1 MLRSLRLRFELPLF
15 ALGTLLALGACD
27 PGSQFPKYEQG
38 GKASTGTGGVGTSAV
53 GGSGGT
59 AAGGIAGTSGSAGT
73 SGVGGSAAGG
83 ASGSAGAGGSGGT
96 AGSDMGGNAGSS
108 GSAGEPGLGLL
119 GAPLTFAP
127 TAEAFG
133 INVVLEAGD
142 PETLRARVRA
152 EGAEAWSEPKEPV
165 VLASDL
171 AEFHFDGLDAGT
183 RYDYQIVASTEGAE
197 AEAAEASE
205 ELLYEGSVVT
215 QRPKGTAF
223 SFAMLS
229 DPHIGAN
236 LAYHNQGDET
246 ILQTVGAQIAEMSP
260 DFIVNLGDML
270 DFHEYGFNSPPPDG
284 SVTRLA
290 YLNYRWGLGD
300 ALGKGA
306 HFATIGNWDGEN
318 GDYPA
323 EAIAWSR
330 EQRLLYMPGPKP
342 TTYPE
347 GGNAWE
353 DYYAFTWG
361 DALFV
366 VLNVMTYTP
375 TPHLLSFEPG
385 VPDDWTLGAEQ
396 LEFLEK
402 TLKNA
407 TSKWRFLVIHHAVG
421 GAAGDAINAAYG
433 RGGGQA
439 ANVGEQ
445 AIVHQLMLEHGV
457 QIFFYG
463 HDHVFTDMVV
473 DGIHYTEPGSAGAIW
488 MFSGA
493 ETGYTQY
500 WAESGWGRVD
510 VTPDDVRVQFIGSA
524 GTVIYEYT
532 IE

>member
-1 MLRSLRLRFELPLF
+1 MIAPALSGFRRMSRLFRPRFEPSPVAF
-15 ALGTLLALGACD
+15 AAALALLACD
-27 PGSQFPKYEQG
+27 PGGRNPYEQVG
-38 GKASTGTGGVGTSAV
+38 PPSNTAGGTGGTGTSTS
-53 GGSGGT
+53 GGSN
-59 AAGGIAGTSGSAGT
+59 S
-73 SGVGGSAAGG
+73 GG
-83 ASGSAGAGGSGGT
+83 ASGGTVSAGGT
-96 AGSDMGGNAGSS
+96 AGSGDSG
-108 GSAGEPGLGLL
+108 GSAGIAGSAGTAASGAAGDAGSAGSGGSAKEDAFELL
-119 GAPLTFAP
+119 GAPLAFAP
-127 TAEAFG
+127 TAQGFG
-133 INVVLEAGD
+133 ISVVLKQGD
-142 PETLRARVRA
+142 PEKLLVRIRA
-152 EGAEAWSEPKEPV
+152 EGEQDYGEPKTPM

-183 RYDYQIVASTEGAE
+183 RYEYQVVVAATDAE
-197 AEAAEASE
+197 EAGE

-215 QRPKGTAF
+215 QRPPGA
-223 SFAMLS
+223 SYSIALIS

-246 ILQTVGAQIAEMSP
+246 ILRAVGAEIAAMSP
-260 DFIVNLGDML
+260 DFVLNLGDML

-300 ALGKGA
+300 ALRNSA
-306 HFATIGNWDGEN
+306 HFTTIGNWDGEN
-318 GDYPA
+318 GDFPA

-330 EQRLLYMPGPKP
+330 EQRLLYVPGPKP

-375 TPHLLSFEPG
+375 TPHLLSFNPG
-385 VPDDWTLGAEQ
+385 VPDDWTLGQEQ
-396 LEFLEK
+396 LEWLER

-421 GAAGDAINAAYG
+421 GKAGDEINGAYG

-445 AIVHQLMLEHGV
+445 AIVHRLMLDHGV

-488 MFSGA
+488 MFSGL

-500 WAESGWGRVD
+500 WA
-510 VTPDDVRVQFIGSA
+510 
-524 GTVIYEYT
+524 
-532 IE
+532 